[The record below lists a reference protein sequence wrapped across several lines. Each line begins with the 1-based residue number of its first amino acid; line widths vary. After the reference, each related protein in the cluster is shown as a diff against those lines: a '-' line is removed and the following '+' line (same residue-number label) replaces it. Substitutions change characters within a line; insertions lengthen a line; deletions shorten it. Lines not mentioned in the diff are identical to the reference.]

1 MTKTT
6 SAKQETDAESQWL
19 SLGPAARF
27 LGVSEVTLRHWAD
40 AGRIRSYRTVGSHRR
55 FARQDLLLLLQER
68 VRPARVG
75 DLESE
80 ALQRLRRRLHSPHS
94 ARPGL
99 DSLDEEA
106 RSRLRVLG
114 RRVVEIAVRFH
125 QDPRRRPALREE
137 ARFVGADYAAEALR
151 LGLTLSRALESF
163 LFHRTALIDT
173 VRPLAPAEASREDVL
188 ELWRNVAELTDTVQ
202 LALVEAY
209 EHPHGASQA
218 EARAD
223 SGLSSLA
230 STL

>member
-1 MTKTT
+1 MTK
-6 SAKQETDAESQWL
+6 AAPVKPQTDAQGQWL

-55 FARQDLLLLLQER
+55 FAREDLALLLQEGA
-68 VRPARVG
+68 RPAHAG

-80 ALQRLRRRLHSPHS
+80 ALQRLRRRLHSPRS

-106 RSRLRVLG
+106 RSHLRVLG

-125 QDPRRRPALREE
+125 QDPRRRPTLREE

-151 LGLTLSRALESF
+151 LGLPLSQALGSF
-163 LFHRTALIDT
+163 LFHRTALIDA
-173 VRPLAPAEASREDVL
+173 VRPLAPAESSREDVL
-188 ELWRNVAELTDTVQ
+188 ELWRSVAELTDTVQ
-202 LALVEAY
+202 LALVEVY
-209 EHPHGASQA
+209 EHGHPTPWAKAG
-218 EARAD
+218 AD
-223 SGLSSLA
+223 SRLSSPA
-230 STL
+230 GAP